1 MQLSIKQAL
10 IEVWRPTLAENA
22 DRVVQQVITIKTG
35 FVANARAHPKG
46 LEHQNGT
53 ARFGELSCSAHPKR
67 GLRQLQG
74 IRNLSAGRVTLC
86 AMG

>member
-10 IEVWRPTLAENA
+10 IEVWRPALAENA
-22 DRVVQQVITIKTG
+22 DRVVQQAIKTG

-53 ARFGELSCSAHPKR
+53 ARFGELPCSAHPKR
-67 GLRQLQG
+67 GLRRVDFVFEG
-74 IRNLSAGRVTLC
+74 NEIRG
-86 AMG
+86 